1 MNGDSLG
8 EIGTV
13 EKDYTTGSWYGNDY
27 YYFDD
32 NHDFYIYSNGKSK
45 KIAKDVKTAMLEDDG
60 NFMVFD
66 FNSRYEISDLKVLKG
81 DEQIGKIRDV
91 DNYRVTYVDKNCIVY
106 ITNDGDLN
114 VYDGEDSRKI
124 DRDVS
129 SYRMGG
135 GSAKESF
142 WPFWH

>member
-1 MNGDSLG
+1 MIHS
-8 EIGTV
+8 
-13 EKDYTTGSWYGNDY
+13 Y

-45 KIAKDVKTAMLEDDG
+45 KIAKDVKVAELEDDG

-66 FNSRYEISDLKVLKG
+66 VDSSYESSELKVLKG

-91 DNYRVTYVDKNCIVY
+91 GYYGATYVDKNCIVY

-124 DRDVS
+124 DRRCLSHRARV
-129 SYRMGG
+129 
-135 GSAKESF
+135 
-142 WPFWH
+142 